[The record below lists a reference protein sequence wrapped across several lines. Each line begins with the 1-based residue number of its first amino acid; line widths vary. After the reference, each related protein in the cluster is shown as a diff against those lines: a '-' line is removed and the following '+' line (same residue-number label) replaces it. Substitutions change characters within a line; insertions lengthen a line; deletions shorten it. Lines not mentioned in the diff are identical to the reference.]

1 MIDCA
6 APASGFPSLPFVSS
20 EKATSRRAPNAYAIP
35 SWDPCQLE
43 GEAQGTRG
51 RTMVND
57 MKMSVPK
64 TAMSMKT
71 ARF

>member
-6 APASGFPSLPFVSS
+6 APASGFPNLPFVSS
-20 EKATSRRAPNAYAIP
+20 EKATSKRAPNAYATP
-35 SWDPCQLE
+35 NWDPYQLVAE
-43 GEAQGTRG
+43 VSGTRG
-51 RTMVND
+51 RTMTND

-64 TAMSMKT
+64 TAISIKT